1 MPGRR
6 ETWRQYYATPSNGG
20 ALSSMN
26 VVQRNFPMV
35 HRDDR
40 SIAVWSVGDRMSDD
54 LGTGKSL
61 TIIGRDPVNQFLL

>member
-1 MPGRR
+1 
-6 ETWRQYYATPSNGG
+6 
-20 ALSSMN
+20 
-26 VVQRNFPMV
+26 MV